1 MKAKA
6 VIFDLDGT
14 LLDTLQDLGEAMN
27 AVLRE
32 HAFPVH
38 PVDAYRHLL
47 GEGMEAL
54 VRQAMPEQDRNESL
68 VARLME
74 KMQEEYDRR
83 WQDHTQVYSGVPEML
98 DELERR
104 GLPKAILTNH
114 QHHFMVQMVE
124 KFLGAWSFTVVR
136 GVLPGA
142 PHKPDP
148 DVALKI
154 AREMELS
161 PQEIVFVGDS
171 GIDML
176 TARAAGMDAAGVLWG
191 YRDATELLETG
202 ARKLLAGP
210 HELINIL
217 A

>member
-14 LLDTLQDLGEAMN
+14 LLNTLQDLGEAMN
-27 AVLRE
+27 VVLRE
-32 HAFPVH
+32 HGFPVH

-47 GEGMEAL
+47 GEGMDAL
-54 VRQAMPEQDRNESL
+54 VRQALPEVERDKTL

-74 KMQEEYDRR
+74 KMQDEYDRR
-83 WQDHTQVYSGVPEML
+83 WQDHTQAYSGVPEML

-124 KFLGAWSFTVVR
+124 KFLGAWSFTVLR

-142 PHKPDP
+142 PRKPDP
-148 DVALKI
+148 AVALEI
-154 AREMELS
+154 ARKMELP
-161 PQEIVFVGDS
+161 PQEIVLVGDS

-176 TARAAGMDAAGVLWG
+176 TARAAGMVAAGVLWG

-202 ARKLLAGP
+202 AQKLLTGP